1 MGSDQPQLYRHP
13 RHRERMAG
21 ISPEKTESQK
31 QDFFQQLETVAD
43 KTIYRDRR
51 LESFKQSEVSCSLQ
65 TYQEQLSQTQTALKQ
80 SRLQV
85 VELQT
90 KLDEAKTR
98 TKKLTEILLS
108 GEMKEK
114 TEVLVQVHKL
124 EKIRDELSTSLAD
137 TSARL
142 EQERSLNTNIEAEI
156 RKTGAGASAGEMEL
170 CARLM
175 SILRQ
180 HKK

>member
-1 MGSDQPQLYRHP
+1 M
-13 RHRERMAG
+13 
-21 ISPEKTESQK
+21 
-31 QDFFQQLETVAD
+31 AD
-43 KTIYRDRR
+43 KTIYRDQR

>member
-1 MGSDQPQLYRHP
+1 
-13 RHRERMAG
+13 MAG
-21 ISPEKTESQK
+21 ITPDKSESPK

-43 KTIYRDRR
+43 KAIYREQR
-51 LESFKQSEVSCSLQ
+51 LETFRQTEVNCSLQ
-65 TYQEQLSQTQTALKQ
+65 TYQDRLNQTEMALAQ

-85 VELQT
+85 ADLQT
-90 KLDEAKTR
+90 KLEEAKTR

-142 EQERSLNTNIEAEI
+142 EQERSLTTNIETEI
-156 RKTGAGASAGEMEL
+156 RKTGSGASQGEVEL
-170 CARLM
+170 CTRLM